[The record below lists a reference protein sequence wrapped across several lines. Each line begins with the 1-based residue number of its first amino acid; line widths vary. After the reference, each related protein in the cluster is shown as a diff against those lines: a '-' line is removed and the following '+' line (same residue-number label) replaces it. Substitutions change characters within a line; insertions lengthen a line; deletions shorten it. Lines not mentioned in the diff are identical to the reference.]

1 MPTPH
6 PPVLM
11 THDKN
16 PHDDACTPTA
26 CAERCTAPLSDTQID
41 ARVVQ
46 ARTVCQQAGV
56 RFTPLREQ
64 VYRLI
69 LQTRAPIGAYELL
82 AQLQAVTDKPVAPP
96 TIYRSLDFLLAHGL
110 IHQLSSTK
118 AFFACCQPDG
128 EHTAAFLI
136 CQQCGTVQ
144 EFSEAS
150 TDVPIDA
157 LLRKVA
163 AQADFSIK
171 TRVIELSGLCA
182 HCQR

>member
-1 MPTPH
+1 MPS
-6 PPVLM
+6 PVLPVT
-11 THDKN
+11 THQA
-16 PHDDACTPTA
+16 ACTPTT
-26 CAERCTAPLSDTQID
+26 CAKRCTAPLSAAQID
-41 ARVVQ
+41 ARVAQ
-46 ARTVCQQAGV
+46 ACVVCQQAGV

-69 LQTRAPIGAYELL
+69 LQTRAPIGAYDLL
-82 AQLQAVTDKPVAPP
+82 AQLQTVAGKRIAPP

-136 CQQCGTVQ
+136 CQQCGAVQ

-150 TDVPIDA
+150 MNVPIDA
-157 LLRKVA
+157 LLREVA
-163 AQADFSIK
+163 AQADFAIK

-182 HCQR
+182 HCQHLG